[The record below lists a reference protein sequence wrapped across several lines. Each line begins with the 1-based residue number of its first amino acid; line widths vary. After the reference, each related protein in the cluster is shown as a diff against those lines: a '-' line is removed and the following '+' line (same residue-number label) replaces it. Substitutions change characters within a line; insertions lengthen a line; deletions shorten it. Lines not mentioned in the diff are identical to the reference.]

1 MTRGFTI
8 FRCQGCGAALFPQRL
23 LCPRC
28 HGAAFATERVE
39 EGVVED
45 ISTIRHMI
53 GQTDWKPRVIAN
65 VRVTDDLRIT
75 AGLLDA
81 SADGAAIDLYENDG
95 APFGVAKGSA
105 PPSR

>member
-8 FRCQGCGAALFPQRL
+8 YRCRNCAAALFPQRL

-28 HGAAFATERVE
+28 HGAEFTPETVQ

-53 GQTDWKPRVIAN
+53 GQADWKPRVIAN
-65 VRVTDDLRIT
+65 VLTRDDCRIT
-75 AGLLDA
+75 VGLLD
-81 SADGAAIDLYENDG
+81 GCGPGTQIDLYEENG

-105 PPSR
+105 LPA